1 MAVWVPDRGLGA
13 LAWVTLKRGALKC
26 EGLWGQRL
34 TFQGHGSDPG
44 QEGQVNLAGGGRPE
58 QALASASASGLQAPR
73 GHNTETPVQLVFG
86 GDPGTQEQLRAQ
98 DDQKARSSV
107 PYIL

>member
-1 MAVWVPDRGLGA
+1 MGA
-13 LAWVTLKRGALKC
+13 RV
-26 EGLWGQRL
+26 

-44 QEGQVNLAGGGRPE
+44 QEGQVNRAGGGRPRAGPGLC
-58 QALASASASGLQAPR
+58 QRLRASKLPR

-86 GDPGTQEQLRAQ
+86 GDPGDAGAAACARRS
-98 DDQKARSSV
+98 KARSSV